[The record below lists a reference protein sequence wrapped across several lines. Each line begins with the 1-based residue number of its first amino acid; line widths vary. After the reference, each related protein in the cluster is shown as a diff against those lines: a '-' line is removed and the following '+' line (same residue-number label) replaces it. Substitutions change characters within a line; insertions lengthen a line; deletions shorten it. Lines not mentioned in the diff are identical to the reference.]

1 LSFGKTFG
9 NNNAYTIMKREEQSV
24 HPKTKATGKVQKRS
38 KNISEAEQRAAEL
51 PGNEAS
57 IAAELKNRRR

>member
-1 LSFGKTFG
+1 
-9 NNNAYTIMKREEQSV
+9 MKREEQSV
-24 HPKTKATGKVQKRS
+24 RPKVKATGKVRKQP

-57 IAAELKNRRR
+57 VVAELKNREK